1 MIVDNS
7 KKYIAILKKAVTLLK
22 AKDNKSRLQGVS
34 YLEKAAKYHWNY
46 YYIVCRLEPTKAKAW
61 CILGKFQYNQ
71 KELSKSIYPLKQCSS
86 IDPSIENRL
95 LYGQSLFDY
104 GSVDVAKTM

>member
-34 YLEKAAKYHWNY
+34 YLEKAAKYH
-46 YYIVCRLEPTKAKAW
+46 
-61 CILGKFQYNQ
+61 
-71 KELSKSIYPLKQCSS
+71 
-86 IDPSIENRL
+86 
-95 LYGQSLFDY
+95 
-104 GSVDVAKTM
+104 